1 MTHIHDKTLPAGTQ
15 IGVYEIK
22 DASKIG
28 TFDITYRAWNHHLKE
43 RVKIQEYFPHD
54 FAIRTSDG
62 LGVEPKSANDQENFD
77 YGLKKFLSQAEIL
90 TKIEHPNIVAAENVL
105 QLNGTV
111 YLIRNTLKGI
121 SLSRLI
127 QSSTTFAEAELK
139 FILVSILTA
148 LQKIHEYKIVHGGI
162 QPAAII
168 LGKDG
173 EPLLTDFAAARLAI
187 AARTAQLA
195 DELAAGYAPVE
206 QYEPATESGP
216 ATDFYALGATMY
228 YCITHQQPVVAQSR
242 IMLISTGG
250 TDPMALRSDFADVSH
265 STELLRAINW
275 MLQPEYSQRPQSATE
290 ILTLLKSEHGKGQAG
305 SLTSKQATT
314 DVANRKKN
322 SIGIGVVAGI
332 VALVAVGLW
341 FDQEPEEILADKPD
355 MVAIPSVP
363 ENNLNETT
371 AASATT
377 KAQPAAIITVES
389 DQVSDVD
396 KIAEISQ
403 ETMSEA
409 GKQPA
414 ENEPVA
420 ASPLIVASEREA
432 NQQSA
437 VVDHSLSQPKQS
449 NFQEKTVD
457 AELNRKYLTAAA
469 RAVKAGRL
477 TTPLKDNAHKYY
489 QAVLA
494 IEPDNAEALAGLQKI
509 VDRYVQFIDRAKVKG
524 NLNDAKLYLQRAES
538 VLPDDSRL
546 QGIRAELAVAKE

>member
-77 YGLKKFLSQAEIL
+77 YGLKKFLNQAEIL
-90 TKIEHPNIVAAENVL
+90 TQIEHPNIVAAENVL

-111 YLIRNTLKGI
+111 YLIMGTSKGV

-127 QSSTTFAEAELK
+127 QSPTTFAEAELK

-148 LQKIHEYKIVHGGI
+148 LQKIHEHKIVHGGI

-195 DELAAGYAPVE
+195 DELAAGYAPAE
-206 QYEPATESGP
+206 QYEPAAELGP

-242 IMLISTGG
+242 IMLLSTDG
-250 TDPMALRSDFADVSH
+250 TDPMALRSGFADVSH
-265 STELLRAINW
+265 STELLQAINW
-275 MLQPEYSQRPQSATE
+275 MLQPEYSQRPQLASE
-290 ILTLLKSEHGKGQAG
+290 ILALLKSERGKDQVG
-305 SLTSKQATT
+305 SLTSKQATA
-314 DVANRKKN
+314 DVTNRKKN
-322 SIGIGVVAGI
+322 SIGIGVIAGI

-341 FDQEPEEILADKPD
+341 LDQKPEEILADKPD
-355 MVAIPSVP
+355 MVAITSIP

-371 AASATT
+371 AASAPT
-377 KAQPAAIITVES
+377 KAQPAATIAVEP
-389 DQVSDVD
+389 DQVSDGNE
-396 KIAEISQ
+396 IAEINQ
-403 ETMSEA
+403 ETMNEA
-409 GKQPA
+409 G
-414 ENEPVA
+414 
-420 ASPLIVASEREA
+420 R
-432 NQQSA
+432 QSA

-457 AELNRKYLTAAA
+457 VELNRKYLTAAA
-469 RAVKAGRL
+469 KAMKAGRL

-509 VDRYVQFIDRAKVKG
+509 VDRYVQFIGTAKAKG

-538 VLPDDSRL
+538 VLPDDPKL
-546 QGIRAELAVAKE
+546 QNIRAELAAK